1 MGLMSDSRAPVF
13 GGGFVDAGAAQ
24 LNQAVQNNAR
34 AITEAKNKK
43 FEQAQK
49 LRDGIVSGHFSDI
62 MAAQVGEDIAE
73 LASMGTYSEAYQVK
87 LAEANARLGVINT
100 TGLSLR

>member
-1 MGLMSDSRAPVF
+1 MAKYTPTLLGQDTEINLAPFF

-43 FEQAQK
+43 FEQAQA
-49 LRDGIVSGHFSDI
+49 LRDGIVSGHFLI
-62 MAAQVGEDIAE
+62 
-73 LASMGTYSEAYQVK
+73 
-87 LAEANARLGVINT
+87 
-100 TGLSLR
+100 

>member
-1 MGLMSDSRAPVF
+1 MAKYTPTLLGKDTEINIAPFF

-43 FEQAQK
+43 F
-49 LRDGIVSGHFSDI
+49 
-62 MAAQVGEDIAE
+62 
-73 LASMGTYSEAYQVK
+73 
-87 LAEANARLGVINT
+87 
-100 TGLSLR
+100 